1 MSIFTFISQVSKFSQ
16 LNQPARPLAFIACSI
31 ALALSS
37 MHGAAQAQANYPDKP
52 IRLIVPYTPGGG
64 ADTNSRMLAQPMS
77 VILGQPI
84 VIENR
89 PGASGVVGAMAVLQS
104 PTDGYTVFYDTF
116 PYAVNAVMRDL
127 PFDPVKD
134 MIPVSQ
140 AINMPL
146 ILVIPAASPFK
157 SVKELVAFAKE
168 NPNKLDYGSYGAGG
182 AAHLAAELL
191 QRDAGIKW
199 VHVPYKGGAQAIA
212 DVLAG
217 RLAAYYSNPIT
228 ALQHLK
234 SGKLRALA
242 TTGTSRMDALPDVP
256 TFEEIGYPGFRVVE
270 WNGFFVAKGTPPI
283 VIDRL
288 AKAVHEATKDPAVKA
303 RMESMGIEP
312 VGNTP
317 EQFTTFLN
325 GEIKQWRA
333 LVQSNNIRAD

>member
-1 MSIFTFISQVSKFSQ
+1 MSTFMRIRKFSQ
-16 LNQPARPLAFIACSI
+16 FARFNQSARHLALI
-31 ALALSS
+31 ALIIASTLAGLPSS
-37 MHGAAQAQANYPDKP
+37 SHAQAHYPDKP
-52 IRLIVPYTPGGG
+52 IRLVVPYTPGGG

-77 VILGQPI
+77 AILGQPI
-84 VIENR
+84 IIENR
-89 PGASGVVGAMAVLQS
+89 PGASGVVGAMAVLQA
-104 PTDGYTVFYDTF
+104 PTDGYTMFYDTF

-146 ILVIPAASPFK
+146 ILVIPASSPFRTL
-157 SVKELVAFAKE
+157 KELVDFAKA

-217 RLAAYYSNPIT
+217 RLAGYFSNPIT

-242 TTGTSRMDALPDVP
+242 TTGTTRMEALPEVP
-256 TFEEIGYPGFRVVE
+256 TFEEVGYPGFRVVE
-270 WNGFFVAKGTPPI
+270 WNGFFVAKGTPTNI
-283 VIDRL
+283 IERL
-288 AKAVHEATKDPAVKA
+288 AKTVGEATKDPAVKA
-303 RMESMGIEP
+303 RMQSMGIEP

-317 EQFTTFLN
+317 EQFTTFLQ
-325 GEIKQWRA
+325 GEIKQWRT

>member
-1 MSIFTFISQVSKFSQ
+1 MFTFISQVSKLTQF
-16 LNQPARPLAFIACSI
+16 NQPARPLAFIACSI

-37 MHGAAQAQANYPDKP
+37 MHGAANAQANYPDKP
-52 IRLIVPYTPGGG
+52 IRLVVPYTPGGG

-157 SVKELVAFAKE
+157 SVKELVSFAKE

-217 RLAAYYSNPIT
+217 RLAGYYSNPIT
-228 ALQHLK
+228 ALPHLK

-242 TTGTSRMDALPDVP
+242 TTGTTRMEALPDVP

-270 WNGFFVAKGTPPI
+270 WNGFFVAKGTPTS

>member
-1 MSIFTFISQVSKFSQ
+1 MSIFSLVSQCRQRSMH
-16 LNQPARPLAFIACSI
+16 LAFIVLNS
-31 ALALSS
+31 ALALASLS
-37 MHGAAQAQANYPDKP
+37 TSAQAQATYPDKP
-52 IRLIVPYTPGGG
+52 IRLVVPYTPGGG

-77 VILGQPI
+77 TILGQPI

-89 PGASGVVGAMAVLQS
+89 PGASGVVGAMAVLQA

-146 ILVIPAASPFK
+146 ILVIPASSPFK
-157 SVKELVAFAKE
+157 TLKELVDFAKA

-191 QRDAGIKW
+191 QRDASIKW
-199 VHVPYKGGAQAIA
+199 THVPYKGGAQAIA

-217 RLAAYYSNPIT
+217 RLAGYFSNPIT

-242 TTGTSRMDALPDVP
+242 TTGATRMEALPDVA
-256 TFEEIGYPGFRVVE
+256 TFEELGYPGFRVVE
-270 WNGFFVAKGTPPI
+270 WNGFFVAKGTPTN

-288 AKAVHEATKDPAVKA
+288 AKTVNQATKDPAVKA

-317 EQFTTFLN
+317 EQFTTFLQ

>member
-1 MSIFTFISQVSKFSQ
+1 MTIMTIISRIIQRSTRLSLGVVSV
-16 LNQPARPLAFIACSI
+16 
-31 ALALSS
+31 ALAVATTQNPA
-37 MHGAAQAQANYPDKP
+37 HAQASYPDKP
-52 IRLIVPYTPGGG
+52 IRLVVPYTPGGG

-77 VILGQPI
+77 AILGQPI

-89 PGASGVVGAMAVLQS
+89 PGASGVVGAMAVLQA
-104 PTDGYTVFYDTF
+104 PADGYTVFYDAF

-146 ILVIPAASPFK
+146 ILVVPAASPFK
-157 SVKELVAFAKE
+157 SVKELVDFAKA

-182 AAHLAAELL
+182 AAHLAAEWLEH
-191 QRDAGIKW
+191 DAGIKW
-199 VHVPYKGGAQAIA
+199 THVPYKGGAQAIA

-217 RLAAYYSNPIT
+217 RLAGYFSNPIT

-242 TTGTSRMDALPDVP
+242 TTGSTRMDAIPDVP

-270 WNGFFVAKGTPPI
+270 WNGFFVAKGTPTNI
-283 VIDRL
+283 IERL
-288 AKAVHEATKDPAVKA
+288 AKAVNEATKDPAVKA
-303 RMESMGIEP
+303 RMGSMGIEP

-317 EQFTTFLN
+317 EQFTTFLQ

>member
-1 MSIFTFISQVSKFSQ
+1 MSTFMRISRFTPF
-16 LNQPARPLAFIACSI
+16 NQPARQLALI
-31 ALALSS
+31 ALIIALTLAGLHSPV
-37 MHGAAQAQANYPDKP
+37 HAQANYPDKP
-52 IRLIVPYTPGGG
+52 IRLVVPYTPGGG

-77 VILGQPI
+77 AILGQPI
-84 VIENR
+84 IIENR
-89 PGASGVVGAMAVLQS
+89 PGASGVVGAMAVLQA
-104 PTDGYTVFYDTF
+104 PTDGYTMFYDTF

-146 ILVIPAASPFK
+146 ILVIPASSPFK
-157 SVKELVAFAKE
+157 TLKDLVDFAKA

-217 RLAAYYSNPIT
+217 RLAGYFSNPIT
-228 ALQHLK
+228 SLQHLK

-242 TTGTSRMDALPDVP
+242 TTGTTRMEALPDVP
-256 TFEEIGYPGFRVVE
+256 TFEEVGYPGFRVVE
-270 WNGFFVAKGTPPI
+270 WNGFFVAKGTPTNI
-283 VIDRL
+283 IERL
-288 AKAVHEATKDPAVKA
+288 AKTVGEATKDPAVKA
-303 RMESMGIEP
+303 RMQSMGIEP

-317 EQFTTFLN
+317 EQFTTFLQ
-325 GEIKQWRA
+325 GEIKQWRT

>member
-1 MSIFTFISQVSKFSQ
+1 
-16 LNQPARPLAFIACSI
+16 
-31 ALALSS
+31 
-37 MHGAAQAQANYPDKP
+37 
-52 IRLIVPYTPGGG
+52 
-64 ADTNSRMLAQPMS
+64 MLAQPMS
-77 VILGQPI
+77 AILGQPI

-89 PGASGVVGAMAVLQS
+89 PGASGVVGAMAVLQA

-146 ILVIPAASPFK
+146 ILVIPASSPFK
-157 SVKELVAFAKE
+157 TLKDLVDFAKA

-182 AAHLAAELL
+182 AAHLAGELL
-191 QRDAGIKW
+191 QRDASIKW
-199 VHVPYKGGAQAIA
+199 THVPYKGGAQAIA

-217 RLAAYYSNPIT
+217 RLAGYFSNPIT

-242 TTGTSRMDALPDVP
+242 TTGATRMEALPDVA
-256 TFEEIGYPGFRVVE
+256 TFEELGYSGFRVVE
-270 WNGFFVAKGTPPI
+270 WNGFFVAKGTPTN
-283 VIDRL
+283 VIERL
-288 AKAVHEATKDPAVKA
+288 AKTVTQATKDPAVKA

-317 EQFTTFLN
+317 EQFTTFLQ

>member
-1 MSIFTFISQVSKFSQ
+1 MPSLFYFFGHSLVSLLICS
-16 LNQPARPLAFIACSI
+16 ACVLAADNH
-31 ALALSS
+31 SS
-37 MHGAAQAQANYPDKP
+37 YPDKP
-52 IRLIVPYTPGGG
+52 IRLVVPYTPGGG

-77 VILGQPI
+77 AVLGQPI
-84 VIENR
+84 IIENK
-89 PGASGVVGAMAVLQS
+89 PGASGVVGALAVLQA
-104 PTDGYTVFYDTF
+104 PADGYTMFYDTF

-134 MIPVSQ
+134 MLPVSQ

-146 ILVIPAASPFK
+146 ILVVPAESPFK
-157 SVKELVAFAKE
+157 SVKELVDYAKA

-191 QRDAGIKW
+191 ARDATIKW

-217 RLAAYYSNPIT
+217 RLAAYFSNPIT

-242 TTGTSRMDALPDVP
+242 TTGPTRMSALPEVP

-270 WNGFFVAKGTPPI
+270 WNGFFVARGTPQAI
-283 VIDRL
+283 IERL
-288 AKAVHEATKDPAVKA
+288 AKTVHEAAQDPGVRA
-303 RMESMGIEP
+303 RMGTMGIEP
-312 VGNTP
+312 VGNSP
-317 EQFTTFLN
+317 EQFRVFLQ

>member
-1 MSIFTFISQVSKFSQ
+1 MPSLFYFFGHSLVSLLICS
-16 LNQPARPLAFIACSI
+16 ACVLAADNH
-31 ALALSS
+31 SS
-37 MHGAAQAQANYPDKP
+37 YPDKP
-52 IRLIVPYTPGGG
+52 IRLVVPYTPGGG

-77 VILGQPI
+77 AVLGQPI
-84 VIENR
+84 IIENK
-89 PGASGVVGAMAVLQS
+89 PGASGVVGAMAVLQA
-104 PTDGYTVFYDTF
+104 PADGYTMFYDTF

-134 MIPVSQ
+134 MLPVSQ

-146 ILVIPAASPFK
+146 ILVVPAESPFK
-157 SVKELVAFAKE
+157 SVKELVDYAKA

-191 QRDAGIKW
+191 ARDATIKW

-217 RLAAYYSNPIT
+217 RLAAYFSNPIT

-242 TTGTSRMDALPDVP
+242 TTGPTRMSALPEVR

-270 WNGFFVAKGTPPI
+270 WNGFFVARGTPQAI
-283 VIDRL
+283 IERL
-288 AKAVHEATKDPAVKA
+288 AKTVHEAAQDPGVRA
-303 RMESMGIEP
+303 RMGTMGIEP
-312 VGNTP
+312 VGNSP
-317 EQFTTFLN
+317 EQFRVFLQ

>member
-1 MSIFTFISQVSKFSQ
+1 LAV
-16 LNQPARPLAFIACSI
+16 LNLHSPVY
-31 ALALSS
+31 
-37 MHGAAQAQANYPDKP
+37 AQASYPDKP
-52 IRLIVPYTPGGG
+52 IRLVVPYTPGGG

-77 VILGQPI
+77 AILGQPI
-84 VIENR
+84 IIENR
-89 PGASGVVGAMAVLQS
+89 PGASGIVGAMAVLQAPS
-104 PTDGYTVFYDTF
+104 DGYTVFYDTF

-146 ILVIPAASPFK
+146 ILVIPASSPFK
-157 SVKELVAFAKE
+157 TLKDLVDFAKT

-199 VHVPYKGGAQAIA
+199 THVPYKGGAQAIA

-217 RLAAYYSNPIT
+217 RLAGYFSNPIT

-242 TTGTSRMDALPDVP
+242 TTGTTRMEALPDVP
-256 TFEEIGYPGFRVVE
+256 TFEEAGYAGFRVVE
-270 WNGFFVAKGTPPI
+270 WNGFFVAKGTPTS
-283 VIDRL
+283 VIERL
-288 AKAVHEATKDPAVKA
+288 AKAVNEATKDPAVKA

-317 EQFTTFLN
+317 EQFTSFLQ

>member
-1 MSIFTFISQVSKFSQ
+1 MSIFTSISEHSTRFGFGVVSIV
-16 LNQPARPLAFIACSI
+16 LAVAS
-31 ALALSS
+31 LHSPV
-37 MHGAAQAQANYPDKP
+37 QAQTSYPDKP
-52 IRLIVPYTPGGG
+52 IRLVVPYTPGGG

-77 VILGQPI
+77 AILGQPI

-89 PGASGVVGAMAVLQS
+89 PGASGVVGAMAVLQA
-104 PTDGYTVFYDTF
+104 PADGYTVFFDAF

-146 ILVIPAASPFK
+146 ILVVPAASPFK
-157 SVKELVAFAKE
+157 TVKDLIDFAKA
-168 NPNKLDYGSYGAGG
+168 NPDKLDYGSYGAGG

-199 VHVPYKGGAQAIA
+199 THVPYKGGAQAIA

-217 RLAAYYSNPIT
+217 RLGGYFSNPIT
-228 ALQHLK
+228 ALPHLK
-234 SGKLRALA
+234 SGKLRALG
-242 TTGTSRMDALPDVP
+242 TTGATRMEALPDVP
-256 TFEEIGYPGFRVVE
+256 TLEELGYPGFRVVE
-270 WNGFFVAKGTPPI
+270 WNGFFVAKGTPTSAI
-283 VIDRL
+283 ERL
-288 AKAVHEATKDPAVKA
+288 AKTIHEATKDPVVKA
-303 RMESMGIEP
+303 RMGSMGIEP

>member
-1 MSIFTFISQVSKFSQ
+1 MSIFTFISQVGKLSQ
-16 LNQPARPLAFIACSI
+16 FNQPTRPLAFIACSI
-31 ALALSS
+31 TLALSS

-52 IRLIVPYTPGGG
+52 IRLVVPYTPGGG

-89 PGASGVVGAMAVLQS
+89 PGASGVVGAMAVLQA
-104 PTDGYTVFYDTF
+104 PADGYTVFFDAF
-116 PYAVNAVMRDL
+116 PYAVNAVMRNL

-146 ILVIPAASPFK
+146 ILVVPAASPFK
-157 SVKELVAFAKE
+157 TVKDLVDFAKA
-168 NPNKLDYGSYGAGG
+168 NPDKLDYGSYGAGG

-199 VHVPYKGGAQAIA
+199 THVPYKGGAQAIA

-217 RLAAYYSNPIT
+217 RLGGYFSNPIT
-228 ALQHLK
+228 ALPHLK
-234 SGKLRALA
+234 SGKLRALG
-242 TTGTSRMDALPDVP
+242 TTGAARMEALPEVP
-256 TFEEIGYPGFRVVE
+256 TFEELGYPGFRVVE
-270 WNGFFVAKGTPPI
+270 WNGFFVAKGTPATSI
-283 VIDRL
+283 ERL
-288 AKAVHEATKDPAVKA
+288 ANAINESTKDPAVKA
-303 RMESMGIEP
+303 RMGSMGIEP

-317 EQFTTFLN
+317 EQFTTFLQ

>member
-1 MSIFTFISQVSKFSQ
+1 MTIKIETRMPSLIYFFGHSLMSLLICSACV
-16 LNQPARPLAFIACSI
+16 LAADNH
-31 ALALSS
+31 SS
-37 MHGAAQAQANYPDKP
+37 YPDKP
-52 IRLIVPYTPGGG
+52 IRLVVPYTPGGG

-77 VILGQPI
+77 AVLGQPI
-84 VIENR
+84 IIENK
-89 PGASGVVGAMAVLQS
+89 PGASGVVGAMAVLQA
-104 PTDGYTVFYDTF
+104 PADGYTMFYDTF

-134 MIPVSQ
+134 MLPVSQ

-146 ILVIPAASPFK
+146 ILVVPAESPFK
-157 SVKELVAFAKE
+157 SVKELVDYAKA

-191 QRDAGIKW
+191 ARDATIKW

-217 RLAAYYSNPIT
+217 RLAAYFSNPIT

-242 TTGTSRMDALPDVP
+242 TTGPTRMSALPEVP

-270 WNGFFVAKGTPPI
+270 WNGFFVARGTPQAI
-283 VIDRL
+283 IERL
-288 AKAVHEATKDPAVKA
+288 AKTVHEAAQDPGVRA
-303 RMESMGIEP
+303 RMGTMGIEP
-312 VGNTP
+312 VGNSP
-317 EQFTTFLN
+317 EQFRVFLQ

>member
-1 MSIFTFISQVSKFSQ
+1 MSIFSLVSQCRQRSMH
-16 LNQPARPLAFIACSI
+16 LAFIVLNS
-31 ALALSS
+31 ALALASLS
-37 MHGAAQAQANYPDKP
+37 TSAQAQATYPDKP
-52 IRLIVPYTPGGG
+52 IRLVVPYTPGGG

-77 VILGQPI
+77 TILGQPI

-89 PGASGVVGAMAVLQS
+89 PGASGVVGAMAVLQA

-146 ILVIPAASPFK
+146 ILVIPASSPFK
-157 SVKELVAFAKE
+157 TLKDLVDFAKA

-191 QRDAGIKW
+191 QRDASIKW
-199 VHVPYKGGAQAIA
+199 THVPYKGGAQAIA

-217 RLAAYYSNPIT
+217 RLAGYFSNPIT

-242 TTGTSRMDALPDVP
+242 TTGATRMEALPDVA
-256 TFEEIGYPGFRVVE
+256 TFEELGYPGFRVVE
-270 WNGFFVAKGTPPI
+270 WNGFFVAKGTPTN

-288 AKAVHEATKDPAVKA
+288 AKTVNQATKDPAVKA

-317 EQFTTFLN
+317 EQFTTFLQ

>member
-1 MSIFTFISQVSKFSQ
+1 MSIFTFLSQVSKFSQ
-16 LNQPARPLAFIACSI
+16 FDQPTRPLAFIACSI

-52 IRLIVPYTPGGG
+52 IRLVVPYTPGGG

-89 PGASGVVGAMAVLQS
+89 PGASGVVGAMAVLQA
-104 PTDGYTVFYDTF
+104 PADGYTVFFDAF
-116 PYAVNAVMRDL
+116 PYAVNAVMRSL

-146 ILVIPAASPFK
+146 ILVVPAASPFK
-157 SVKELVAFAKE
+157 TLKDLVDFAKA
-168 NPNKLDYGSYGAGG
+168 NPDKLDYGSYGAGG

-199 VHVPYKGGAQAIA
+199 THVPYKGGAQAIA

-217 RLAAYYSNPIT
+217 RLGGYFSNPIT
-228 ALQHLK
+228 ALPHLK
-234 SGKLRALA
+234 SGKLRALG
-242 TTGTSRMDALPDVP
+242 TTGAARMEAIPEVP
-256 TFEEIGYPGFRVVE
+256 TFEELGYPGFRVVE
-270 WNGFFVAKGTPPI
+270 WNGFFVAKGTPANAI
-283 VIDRL
+283 ERL
-288 AKAVHEATKDPAVKA
+288 AKTINEATKDPAVKA
-303 RMESMGIEP
+303 RMGSMGIEP

-317 EQFTTFLN
+317 EQFTTFLQ

>member
-1 MSIFTFISQVSKFSQ
+1 MSIFTRISQYSTRFNLGVV
-16 LNQPARPLAFIACSI
+16 SI
-31 ALALSS
+31 ALAVASLHSPV
-37 MHGAAQAQANYPDKP
+37 QAQASYPDKP
-52 IRLIVPYTPGGG
+52 IRLVVPYTPGGG

-77 VILGQPI
+77 AILGQPI

-157 SVKELVAFAKE
+157 TVKELVDFAKS

-199 VHVPYKGGAQAIA
+199 THVPYKGGAQAIA

-217 RLAAYYSNPIT
+217 RLAGYFSNPIT
-228 ALQHLK
+228 ALPHLK

-242 TTGTSRMDALPDVP
+242 TTGTTRMDALPDVP

-270 WNGFFVAKGTPPI
+270 WNGFFVAKGTPTS

-288 AKAVHEATKDPAVKA
+288 AKAVNGATKDPAVKA
-303 RMESMGIEP
+303 RMESLGIEP

>member
-1 MSIFTFISQVSKFSQ
+1 MSIFTFVSQVSKFSQ
-16 LNQPARPLAFIACSI
+16 FNQPARPLAFIACSI

-52 IRLIVPYTPGGG
+52 IRLVVPYTPGGG

-77 VILGQPI
+77 AILGQPI

-89 PGASGVVGAMAVLQS
+89 PGASGVVGAMAVLQA
-104 PTDGYTVFYDTF
+104 PADGYTVFFDAF

-146 ILVIPAASPFK
+146 ILVVPAASPFK
-157 SVKELVAFAKE
+157 TLKELVDYAKA
-168 NPNKLDYGSYGAGG
+168 NPDKLDYGSYGAGG

-199 VHVPYKGGAQAIA
+199 THVPYKGGAQAIA

-217 RLAAYYSNPIT
+217 RLGGYFSNPIT
-228 ALQHLK
+228 ALPHLK
-234 SGKLRALA
+234 SGKLRALG
-242 TTGTSRMDALPDVP
+242 TTGAARMEALPEVP
-256 TFEEIGYPGFRVVE
+256 TLEELGYPGFRVVE
-270 WNGFFVAKGTPPI
+270 WNGFFVAKGTPTHSI
-283 VIDRL
+283 ERL
-288 AKAVHEATKDPAVKA
+288 AKAINEATKDPAVKA
-303 RMESMGIEP
+303 RMGSMGIEP

-317 EQFTTFLN
+317 EQFTTFLQ

>member
-1 MSIFTFISQVSKFSQ
+1 MSICTFISQVGKLSLFD
-16 LNQPARPLAFIACSI
+16 QPTRPLAFIACSI

-37 MHGAAQAQANYPDKP
+37 MHGAAKAQANYPDKP
-52 IRLIVPYTPGGG
+52 IRLVVPYTPGGG

-77 VILGQPI
+77 IILGQPI

-104 PTDGYTVFYDTF
+104 PTDGYTMFYDTF

-157 SVKELVAFAKE
+157 TVKELVDFAKA

-270 WNGFFVAKGTPPI
+270 WNGFFVAKGTPTS

>member
-1 MSIFTFISQVSKFSQ
+1 
-16 LNQPARPLAFIACSI
+16 
-31 ALALSS
+31 
-37 MHGAAQAQANYPDKP
+37 
-52 IRLIVPYTPGGG
+52 
-64 ADTNSRMLAQPMS
+64 MLAQPMS
-77 VILGQPI
+77 AILGQPI

-89 PGASGVVGAMAVLQS
+89 PGASGVVGAMAVLQA
-104 PTDGYTVFYDTF
+104 PTDGYTMFYDTF

-157 SVKELVAFAKE
+157 TVKELVDFAKE

-217 RLAAYYSNPIT
+217 RLAGYFSNPIT

-242 TTGTSRMDALPDVP
+242 TTGTTRMDALPDVP
-256 TFEEIGYPGFRVVE
+256 TFEELGYPGFRVVE
-270 WNGFFVAKGTPPI
+270 WNGFFVAKGTPTF

-288 AKAVHEATKDPAVKA
+288 AKAVREATKDPAVKA

-317 EQFTTFLN
+317 EQFTTFLQ

>member
-1 MSIFTFISQVSKFSQ
+1 MRT
-16 LNQPARPLAFIACSI
+16 NQRSARRALI
-31 ALALSS
+31 ALVSALTLAGLGST
-37 MHGAAQAQANYPDKP
+37 AQAQTNYPDKP
-52 IRLIVPYTPGGG
+52 IRLVVPYTPGGG

-77 VILGQPI
+77 AILGQPI

-104 PTDGYTVFYDTF
+104 PTDGYTMFYDTF

-157 SVKELVAFAKE
+157 TVKELVDFAKA

-270 WNGFFVAKGTPPI
+270 WNGFFVAKGTPTS

>member
-1 MSIFTFISQVSKFSQ
+1 LIVINGEMIMINRTPRIEQFIRASLSVASITF
-16 LNQPARPLAFIACSI
+16 
-31 ALALSS
+31 ALAT
-37 MHGAAQAQANYPDKP
+37 MHSPAQAQANYPDKP
-52 IRLIVPYTPGGG
+52 IRLVVPYTPGGG

-77 VILGQPI
+77 AVLGQPI

-89 PGASGVVGAMAVLQS
+89 PGASGVVGAMAVLQA
-104 PTDGYTVFYDTF
+104 PADGYTMFYDTF

-134 MIPVSQ
+134 MIPISQ

-146 ILVIPAASPFK
+146 ILVVPASSPFK
-157 SVKELVAFAKE
+157 TLKELVEFARA

-199 VHVPYKGGAQAIA
+199 THVPYKGGAQAIA

-217 RLAAYYSNPIT
+217 RLAGYFSNPIT

-234 SGKLRALA
+234 SNKLRALA
-242 TTGTSRMDALPDVP
+242 TTGSARMEALPDVP
-256 TFEEIGYPGFRVVE
+256 TFEEAGYPGFKVVE
-270 WNGFFVAKGTPPI
+270 WNGFFVAKGTPMPI
-283 VIDRL
+283 IDRL
-288 AKAVHEATKDPAVKA
+288 AKTVQEATKDPAVKT

-317 EQFTTFLN
+317 EQFTAFLQ